1 MGKKIKVAEK
11 FVSIQGEARFAGIP
25 SVFLRTFGCN
35 FTCDG
40 FGMPKGEKST
50 ERFNI
55 IPTEYVDYLDLPLV
69 HTGCD
74 SYASHDVRFKNLS
87 PLYDVVDLAPELLNL
102 IPTKSW
108 GSVNNDVHLVI
119 TGGEPLLGW
128 QRAYPEL
135 LRQPAM
141 IGIKNITFE
150 TNGTQE
156 IQQELV
162 EFFNSERPD
171 IHVTFSVSAKLT
183 SSGELWEDAIQP
195 DVVNGYNAINNSL
208 VYLKFVVSHAD
219 DVIDVDRAVAAYDA
233 YNKNMP
239 IYIMPAG
246 GTDQLYF
253 QNTRWVADLAVQRG
267 WRYSPRLQV
276 DIWKNAW
283 NT

>member
-1 MGKKIKVAEK
+1 MSKIKVAE
-11 FVSIQGEARFAGIP
+11 FFCSIQGEGRFAGVP

-55 IPTEYVDYLDLPLV
+55 IPTAYDDYLDLPLV

-74 SYASHDVRFKNLS
+74 SYASHDVRFKHLS
-87 PLYDVVDLAPELLNL
+87 PMYKVEDLAIKLLES

-108 GSVNNDVHLVI
+108 GTENNDIHLII

-128 QRAYPEL
+128 QRSYPEL
-135 LRQPAM
+135 LRQPSM
-141 IGIKNITFE
+141 VNVKNITFE
-150 TNGTQE
+150 TNGTQDL
-156 IQQELV
+156 QQELV
-162 EFFNSERPD
+162 DFFNNERPD

-183 SSGELWEDAIQP
+183 SSGELWEDAIRP
-195 DVVNGYNAINNSL
+195 DVVLSYRKINNSYL
-208 VYLKFVVSHAD
+208 YLKFVVSHQD
-219 DVIDVDRAVAAYDA
+219 DVNDVERAIVEYAAVA
-233 YNKNMP
+233 NNIP
-239 IYIMPAG
+239 VYIMPAG
-246 GTDQLYF
+246 GTDQMYF
-253 QNTRWVADLAVQRG
+253 QNTRWVADLALQKS